1 MPWIVVFTFL
11 ATLGVC
17 GAVVYA
23 LVQEGSGEIAER
35 LSRMWHFGPRRT
47 EQSFPDKQRARAER
61 ALAKV
66 GTLLPSPSTQS
77 VSRTQQL
84 LVRAGYRKPQA
95 VMVLRGVRILLPI
108 VFLAIVYFTG
118 FYEENPAIVLIM
130 AALAGYMAPEF
141 YVTQVVRKRQH
152 RLQLSLPDALDL
164 MVISMEAGLGLDQA
178 ILRVSQELK
187 FAHPEL
193 SEELQMVNMETQ
205 LGKNRLDALREL
217 ATRTGVEDIKGLVAM
232 LIQTDRFGTSLAQS
246 LRVFSDE
253 LRLKRRQRA
262 EEAAAKTTVKMVPP
276 LVFFIFPA
284 LMVVI
289 LGPGVIAI
297 MHQLLPALN
306 GGG

>member
-11 ATLGVC
+11 ATLGIC
-17 GAVVYA
+17 GALVYA
-23 LVQEGSGEIAER
+23 FVQGGSSEIAER
-35 LSRMWHFGPRRT
+35 LSRLWHFGSKRVEP
-47 EQSFPDKQRARAER
+47 SFPEKQRARAEQ

-66 GTLLPSPSTQS
+66 GNLVPPSSQS
-77 VSRTQQL
+77 VSRTQQI
-84 LVRAGYRKPQA
+84 LVRAGYRNPQS

-108 VFLAIVYFTG
+108 VFLALVYFTG
-118 FYEENPAIVLIM
+118 LYQENPVVIF
-130 AALAGYMAPEF
+130 ALAAIGGYMAPEF

-164 MVISMEAGLGLDQA
+164 MVICMEAGLGLDQA
-178 ILRVSQELK
+178 VLRVSQELK

-205 LGKNRLDALREL
+205 LGKSRLDALREL
-217 ATRTGVEDIKGLVAM
+217 ATRTGVDDIKGLVAM

-246 LRVFSDE
+246 LRVFSDD

-262 EEAAAKTTVKMVPP
+262 EEQAAKTTVKMVPP

-289 LGPGVIAI
+289 LGPGIIAI
-297 MHQLLPALN
+297 MHQLLPMLT
-306 GGG
+306 GG

>member
-11 ATLGVC
+11 ATLGIC
-17 GAVVYA
+17 GALVYA
-23 LVQEGSGEIAER
+23 FVQGGSSEIAER
-35 LSRMWHFGPRRT
+35 LSRLWHFGSKRVEP
-47 EQSFPDKQRARAER
+47 SFPEKQRARAEQ

-66 GTLLPSPSTQS
+66 GNLVPPSSQS
-77 VSRTQQL
+77 VSRTQQI
-84 LVRAGYRKPQA
+84 LVRAGYRNPQS

-108 VFLAIVYFTG
+108 VFLALVYFTG
-118 FYEENPAIVLIM
+118 LYQENPVVIF
-130 AALAGYMAPEF
+130 ALAAIGGYMAPEF
-141 YVTQVVRKRQH
+141 YVTQRVRKRQH

-164 MVISMEAGLGLDQA
+164 MVICMEAGLGLDQA
-178 ILRVSQELK
+178 VLRVSQELK

-205 LGKNRLDALREL
+205 LGKSRLDALREL
-217 ATRTGVEDIKGLVAM
+217 ATRTGVDDIKGLVAM

-246 LRVFSDE
+246 LRVFSDD

-262 EEAAAKTTVKMVPP
+262 EEQAAKTTVKMVPP

-289 LGPGVIAI
+289 LGPGIIAI
-297 MHQLLPALN
+297 MHQLLPMLT
-306 GGG
+306 GG

>member
-11 ATLGVC
+11 ATLGIC
-17 GAVVYA
+17 GALVYA
-23 LVQEGSGEIAER
+23 FVQGGSSEIAER
-35 LSRMWHFGPRRT
+35 LSRLWHFGSKRVEP
-47 EQSFPDKQRARAER
+47 SFPEKQRARAEQ
-61 ALAKV
+61 ALAKEGNLV
-66 GTLLPSPSTQS
+66 PPSSQS
-77 VSRTQQL
+77 VSRTQQI
-84 LVRAGYRKPQA
+84 LVRAGYRNPQS

-108 VFLAIVYFTG
+108 VFLALVYFTG
-118 FYEENPAIVLIM
+118 LYQENPVVIF
-130 AALAGYMAPEF
+130 ALAAIGGYMAPEF

-164 MVISMEAGLGLDQA
+164 MVICMEAGLGLDQA
-178 ILRVSQELK
+178 VLRVSQELK

-205 LGKNRLDALREL
+205 LGKSRLDALREL
-217 ATRTGVEDIKGLVAM
+217 ATRTGVDDIKGLVAM

-246 LRVFSDE
+246 LRVFSDD

-262 EEAAAKTTVKMVPP
+262 EEQAAKTTVKMVPP

-289 LGPGVIAI
+289 LGPGIIAI
-297 MHQLLPALN
+297 MHQLLPMLT
-306 GGG
+306 GG

>member
-1 MPWIVVFTFL
+1 
-11 ATLGVC
+11 
-17 GAVVYA
+17 
-23 LVQEGSGEIAER
+23 
-35 LSRMWHFGPRRT
+35 
-47 EQSFPDKQRARAER
+47 
-61 ALAKV
+61 
-66 GTLLPSPSTQS
+66 
-77 VSRTQQL
+77 
-84 LVRAGYRKPQA
+84 
-95 VMVLRGVRILLPI
+95 
-108 VFLAIVYFTG
+108 
-118 FYEENPAIVLIM
+118 
-130 AALAGYMAPEF
+130 MAPEF
-141 YVTQVVRKRQH
+141 YITQVVRKRQH

-187 FAHPEL
+187 YAHPEL

-217 ATRTGVEDIKGLVAM
+217 ATRTGVEDIKALVAM

-262 EEAAAKTTVKMVPP
+262 EEQAAKTTVKMVPP

-297 MHQLLPALN
+297 MHQLMPMLS
-306 GGG
+306 GG

>member
-1 MPWIVVFTFL
+1 MPGIVVFTFL

-17 GAVVYA
+17 GALVYA
-23 LVQEGSGEIAER
+23 FVQGGSGEIAER
-35 LSRMWHFGPRRT
+35 LSRLWHFGGKKA
-47 EQSFPDKQRARAER
+47 EASFPEKQRER
-61 ALAKV
+61 VEKALSKV
-66 GTLLPSPSTQS
+66 GTLVPPSAQS
-77 VSRTQQL
+77 ITRTQQL
-84 LVRAGYRKPQA
+84 LVRAGYRNPQS

-108 VFLAIVYFTG
+108 VFLALVYFTG
-118 FYEENPAIVLIM
+118 FYQENPIVILAM
-130 AALAGYMAPEF
+130 AALGGFMAPEF
-141 YVTQVVRKRQH
+141 YITQVVRKRQH

-164 MVISMEAGLGLDQA
+164 LVISMEAGLGLDQA
-178 ILRVSQELK
+178 VLRVSQELK
-187 FAHPEL
+187 YAHPEL

-246 LRVFSDE
+246 LRVFSDD
-253 LRLKRRQRA
+253 LRIKRRQRA
-262 EEAAAKTTVKMVPP
+262 EEQAAKTTVKMVPP

-289 LGPGVIAI
+289 LGPGIIAI

-306 GGG
+306 G